1 MTLNL
6 NYEGFEKNFI
16 QRTTT
21 LHGIRYRF
29 QFDNKFGASVIKT
42 RFSYGNENDLWE
54 LAVLKERDEGAWY
67 LCDDTDIT
75 DDVIG
80 YLTDDEVREY
90 LKQISE
96 LNEDG
101 TLNDENES

>member
-16 QRTTT
+16 WSRRKFE
-21 LHGIRYRF
+21 GIRYRF
-29 QFDNKFGASVIKT
+29 QFDNKFGASVIKHS
-42 RFSYGNENDLWE
+42 FSYGNEDDLWE
-54 LAVLKERDEGAWY
+54 LAVLKERDDGTWV
-67 LCDDTDIT
+67 LCDDTDISA
-75 DDVIG
+75 DVIG
-80 YLTDDEVREY
+80 CLTDDEVREY

-101 TLNDENES
+101 TLNDEKES